1 MAGRHAAWLVAGAL
15 AGALAVC
22 SSSRADDALLAQG
35 CAAMGQFEFEKAAAL
50 FQQAV
55 AADPTAWEPRFDL
68 AVALL
73 NQSRPGAQEEAIEH
87 LQKLAAERPDDL
99 AVPYCHGLAALYLGN
114 AGEAAPLFARV
125 AAARPKDA
133 YAQFYAAQCAEL
145 GGDLKAA
152 RSMYEQAAAID
163 PLLRSAWLGVQ
174 RTAGRLG
181 DAQAAD
187 AALAQFKALADNP
200 RSPLAEFKYTRMG
213 TLAMPALRAGR
224 DPAVLPPDS
233 APVQLGAVAPLRL
246 AGAPAPVP
254 LHDAGAPTTVDLN
267 GDGLSDL
274 VFAGSAAHPLCTV
287 LVQQADGAWAVQP
300 GHPLAAVPAVGL
312 LWGDLNNDGR
322 VDVVVNPPAPQPAYA
337 LLQQADGAWT
347 RAALAAGDAALGRAW
362 ALADLDADGDLDLV
376 VDWGGSPGLLLSRAD
391 GTYEPR
397 SLGQGVPAGRLQQ
410 AVVADLTSDG
420 LPDLLLVQAGE
431 PAPVCTVWRAGVLWQ
446 WERVPGLGGSGVLA
460 AVPLIDQRDGTVL
473 VAMLRQPAGA
483 AAGAVRLELAAVPR
497 GAGGS
502 SSLQQVLPMPGAE
515 GLAALGVDSAGRSVL
530 LVQGHQPQGGQ
541 PWMRVVQQRASNP
554 VAAAWAVVNEAPL
567 PCSGAQPLVL
577 SPTGMQVVL
586 PAEGAGAPPR
596 ALQVGDARASLAAL
610 WLKGRVD
617 PSQQMRSNASGIGTR
632 WTAWCTDRWVSG
644 QAFAAG
650 SQAGPQQSLS
660 PSLVPPA
667 AFITLDW
674 PDGVLQTELAVT
686 PGVRTLAETQRQISS
701 CPVIFAWNG
710 REHAFVTDCLGV
722 GGLGYLVGAERE
734 ANGALKPVYAPPRP
748 WERVVLG
755 GAQALQPAHGTYD
768 IRLTEPMEEACYL
781 DAASMRAYD
790 VPAGW
795 QIALDERMGLN
806 GPEPTGA
813 VHAYRVAVRPARAT
827 ATVGQSAPVDVTAA
841 LAGCDGVAAP
851 LGAPDSRFI
860 GRLAQPA
867 TLTLDFG
874 TPITPQAGALLVGAL
889 PAPPAGTPVL
899 LLDGWVEYPYCQ
911 TNFAMWQ
918 AGVSAE
924 APSLD
929 ALDPATGAWVELV
942 AQYGYPAGMQ
952 RQCMFMLPGDRLPAG
967 CTTLRVRTSMDLSV
981 DRAQVAWI
989 EPCAELVVQQAP
1001 LAEAACRFAGYP
1013 QRVPQ
1018 PQRRPD
1024 YRYHTRAP
1032 LWDCRAQ
1039 LGLYTQYGR
1048 CTPLLNET
1056 DDACAVFG
1064 PGEEVELRFGALPP
1078 PADGMHRTWVLD
1090 VHGWCKDMDRYTG
1103 QGAELSPMPTRHGS
1117 ISSQAQELQQ
1127 QFNTRFAGGRP

>member
-1 MAGRHAAWLVAGAL
+1 MAGKHAAWLVAGAL

-22 SSSRADDALLAQG
+22 APCRASDALLAQG

-55 AADPTAWEPRFDL
+55 AANAAAWEPRFDL

-73 NQSRPGAQEEAIEH
+73 NQSRPGAQEEAIQH

-114 AGEAAPLFARV
+114 AAEAAPLFARV
-125 AAARPKDA
+125 AAARPADA

-145 GGDLKAA
+145 GGDLQAA
-152 RSMYEQAAAID
+152 RAMYQQAAAVD

-181 DAQAAD
+181 DAAAAD
-187 AALAQFKALADNP
+187 AALATFKALADNP
-200 RSPLAEFKYTRMG
+200 RSPLAEFKYTKMG
-213 TLAMPALRAGR
+213 SLAMPAVRAGKG
-224 DPAVLPPDS
+224 AAALPQG
-233 APVQLGAVAPLRL
+233 APVQLGAAAPLRM
-246 AGAPAPVP
+246 AGAPGP
-254 LHDAGAPTTVDLN
+254 LQLHAAGAPTTVDLN

-274 VFAGSAAHPLCTV
+274 VYAGTDTQPRCTV
-287 LVQQADGAWAVQP
+287 LLQQADGAWAAQP
-300 GHPLAAVPAVGL
+300 SHPLAAVQAAGL

-347 RAALAAGDAALGRAW
+347 RAALAAADAALGRAW

-376 VDWGGSPGLLLSRAD
+376 VDWGGVPGLLLSRAD
-391 GTYEPR
+391 GTFEAR
-397 SLGQGVPAGRLQQ
+397 SVGAGVPAGRLQQ
-410 AVVADLTSDG
+410 ALVADLTSDG
-420 LPDLLLVQAGE
+420 LPDLLLVQAGD

-446 WERVPGLGGSGVLA
+446 WERVPDLGGAGVAA
-460 AVPLIDQRDGTVL
+460 AVPVIDQRDGAVL
-473 VAMLRQPAGA
+473 VAMLRQPVGA
-483 AAGAVRLELAAVPR
+483 AAAATQLELAVAPR
-497 GAGGS
+497 GRGAS
-502 SSLQQVLPMPGAE
+502 SALRQVIHMPGAE
-515 GLAALGVDSAGRSVL
+515 GLSALGVDGAGQSVL
-530 LVQGHQPQGGQ
+530 LVHGHAPQGGQ
-541 PWMRVVQQRASNP
+541 PWLRAVQQRAGTGESSGT
-554 VAAAWAVVNEAPL
+554 WAVVAEATL
-567 PCSGAQPLVL
+567 PSTGAQPLVL
-577 SPTGMQVVL
+577 SPGGMRVLL

-596 ALQVGDARASLAAL
+596 AVAVGSAGAPLAAV
-610 WLKGRVD
+610 WLKGRLD

-632 WTAWCTDRWVSG
+632 WTAWCADRWVSG
-644 QAFAAG
+644 QAFAAAG
-650 SQAGPQQSLS
+650 QAGPQQSLA
-660 PSLVPPA
+660 PCLVPPA

-674 PDGVLQTELAVT
+674 PDGVLQTELDVQ

-710 REHAFVTDCLGV
+710 QEHAFVTDCLGV
-722 GGLGYLVGAERE
+722 GGLGYLVGAERQ

-755 GAQALQPAHGTYD
+755 GADALQAVQGSYD
-768 IRLTEPMEEACYL
+768 VRLTEPMEEACYL
-781 DAASMRAYD
+781 DAASLRAYD
-790 VPAGW
+790 VPEGW
-795 QIALDERMGLN
+795 HVALDERMGIN
-806 GPEPTGA
+806 GPGPTGQ
-813 VHAYRVAVRPARAT
+813 VHAYRTAVVPVRAM
-827 ATVGQSAPVDVTAA
+827 AQAGAAVLVDATAA
-841 LAGCDGVAAP
+841 LAARDGAAAP
-851 LGAPDSRFI
+851 LGAPDPRFI
-860 GRLAQPA
+860 GRLAEPA
-867 TLTLDFG
+867 MLTLEFG
-874 TPITPQAGALLVGAL
+874 VPLAGA
-889 PAPPAGTPVL
+889 APRPDAPRAAPAGTPVL

-942 AQYGYPAGMQ
+942 PQYGYPAGMQ
-952 RQCMFMLPGDRLPAG
+952 RQCMFMLPADRMPPG
-967 CTTLRVRTSMDLSV
+967 CTTLRLRTTMELYV
-981 DRAQVAWI
+981 DRVQVAWL
-989 EPCAELVVQQAP
+989 EPCAQLAVQEAP
-1001 LAEAACRFAGYP
+1001 LWHAACRFAGYP

-1024 YRYHTRAP
+1024 YQYASRTP

-1039 LGLYTQYGR
+1039 VGFYTQYGP
-1048 CTPLLNET
+1048 CTPLLAKT

-1064 PGEEVELRFGALPP
+1064 PGEEVELRFAAVAP
-1078 PADGMHRTWVLD
+1078 PAAGMQRTWVLD
-1090 VHGWCKDMDRYTG
+1090 VNGWCKDMDRYTG
-1103 QGAELSPMPTRHGS
+1103 QGVELSPMPTRNGTMS
-1117 ISSQAQELQQ
+1117 AEARALQQ